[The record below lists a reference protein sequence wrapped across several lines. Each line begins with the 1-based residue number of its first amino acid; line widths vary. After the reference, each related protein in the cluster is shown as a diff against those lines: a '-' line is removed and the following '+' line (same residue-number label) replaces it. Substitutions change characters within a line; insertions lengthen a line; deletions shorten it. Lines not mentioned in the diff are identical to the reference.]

1 VYYVS
6 RTFKVKRAVLCQKV
20 VTSINKEAKPMKC
33 GQCGSGDT
41 KVIESRDVDASQAV
55 RRRRACV
62 MCGHRFTTYERLERP
77 QLVVVKKDGTRQL
90 FNRAK
95 LLAGLYRACEKT
107 PVTSLQLE
115 ELVNSVEQK
124 LYNCADPEVPTGK
137 IGELVMERLPDLDEV
152 AYVRF
157 ASVYRRFKDIASFER
172 ELSEI
177 RERKTISLVAE
188 D

>member
-1 VYYVS
+1 
-6 RTFKVKRAVLCQKV
+6 
-20 VTSINKEAKPMKC
+20 MKC
-33 GQCGSGDT
+33 GQCGSDDT

-55 RRRRACV
+55 RRRRACIG
-62 MCGHRFTTYERLERP
+62 CGYRFTTYERVERP

-90 FNRAK
+90 FSRSK

-115 ELVNSVEQK
+115 DLVNSVEQQ
-124 LYNCADPEVPTGK
+124 LYNCGDAEVQSGK
-137 IGELVMERLPDLDEV
+137 IGELVMERLPELNEV

-172 ELSEI
+172 ELSQI
-177 RERKTISLVAE
+177 RERRAASEAIEV
-188 D
+188 